1 MKSIKYLVLVS
12 LVWSLLF
19 QSCADRMTSLNLDN
33 FQPIEEFAPAY
44 EALSKPIK
52 ENTKEYDIEETI
64 RIINSLELAQTQS
77 DDFYSFLEYMA
88 KQDYSMV
95 ADDVMQAKAKLLIVL
110 QQMYKLQQANE
121 ELSGMWMLA
130 RSVASG
136 SAELVKNTDVTDALS
151 LTSISGIVANP
162 LGILNI
168 TSSVGVD
175 DAKVAAFEQYE
186 KDMALKSSLVKEIEH
201 LKTLYLEYLNEFAPI
216 YHKYMQEW
224 DRLCVNKDKAY
235 LDVYSG
241 RMVDGYNSASEV
253 LKKYPLNREALLLK
267 ALSLINIGSG
277 QTNITGD
284 SHSAISLQ
292 GEVGSSQYNVNEY
305 YLEAMT
311 TLDTYIDNYPNRSA
325 PALVLKGLLANHMG
339 QEQQALSYFDQA
351 AIEYPRQAAMLTDLL
366 DSYKNRS
373 YLNKTPEGQYLLRL
387 YRSTMEGYGIFS
399 PNLIKAKYYDSKGD
413 VEKSKNEIFNH
424 FFRRGNQGIYDCL
437 LSDMQ
442 FCEEHLYNT
451 FRQFLMERSYFDIDV
466 KPETDWKF
474 ADKDDEINVSI
485 YNRSDVDLENVRV
498 FLCLHYTDMYKDEYD
513 VVKVPAKNIVK
524 HHQKETLGTVQLQY
538 PGKVYDD
545 ITRIRAI
552 VMTDDGIC
560 WIDNPDYKKNNAIAV
575 RKDTDNQKRKIDDF
589 LQSVS
594 LNVGDIKQ
602 AINDEIGIK
611 GGVNNDAEKT
621 KEWFSKKKMEEIGSS
636 ISALWD
642 KQDNKLKIELPRV
655 LTFIEPVFSINPI
668 QDEKAI
674 LPIENYLTGLTIRLK
689 FDYEPQMGEQL
700 PLYIYSEFVNLK
712 IDIDFAGENSKVKE
726 ITTF

>member
-12 LVWSLLF
+12 LACLFLF

-95 ADDVMQAKAKLLIVL
+95 ADDVMQSKAKLLIVL

-121 ELSGMWMLA
+121 ELSDMWMLA

-168 TSSVGVD
+168 TSSVGMD
-175 DAKVAAFEQYE
+175 DAKVAAFGQYE

-284 SHSAISLQ
+284 SQSAISLQ
-292 GEVGSSQYNVNEY
+292 SEVGSSQYNVNEY

-474 ADKDDEINVSI
+474 ADKDDEISVSI

-524 HHQKETLGTVQLQY
+524 HHQNETLGTVQLQY

-611 GGVNNDAEKT
+611 GGVNNEAEKT

>member
-12 LVWSLLF
+12 LVCSLLF

-168 TSSVGVD
+168 TSSVVVD

-284 SHSAISLQ
+284 SDSAISLQ
-292 GEVGSSQYNVNEY
+292 SEVGSSQYNVNEY

-611 GGVNNDAEKT
+611 GGVNNEAEKT

>member
-12 LVWSLLF
+12 LVCSLLF

-121 ELSGMWMLA
+121 ELSDMWMLA

-292 GEVGSSQYNVNEY
+292 SEVGSSQYNVNEY

-474 ADKDDEINVSI
+474 ADKDDEISVSI

-524 HHQKETLGTVQLQY
+524 HHQKEVLGTVQLQY

-611 GGVNNDAEKT
+611 GGVNNEAEKT

>member
-12 LVWSLLF
+12 LVCSLLF

-151 LTSISGIVANP
+151 LTSISEIVANP

-292 GEVGSSQYNVNEY
+292 SEVGSSQYNVNEY

-611 GGVNNDAEKT
+611 GGVNNEAEKT

-700 PLYIYSEFVNLK
+700 PLYIYSEFMNLK